1 MFLITPTIESDYPN
15 AFAKAEREKPKVTR
29 KSLNEWRVG
38 NYLVR
43 FTKFGR
49 RIFAD
54 CVNVVS
60 GEVCKSTLGKD
71 RLCYHVGSV
80 LIRVRREESRKAA

>member
-1 MFLITPTIESDYPN
+1 MIEITNQTQEDYPN
-15 AFAKAEREKPKVTR
+15 SFAKAEKEKPKVTR
-29 KSLNEWRVG
+29 KSLNEGRVG

-54 CVNVVS
+54 CVSVLT
-60 GEVCKSTLGKD
+60 GETCLGHRHKGC
-71 RLCYHVGSV
+71 CYHMASA
-80 LIRVRREESRKAA
+80 LLHVRQVENRKAA